1 MTGIRKRVTIGFLSI
16 VVLLFFSGLVS
27 LFELNH
33 MSQDID
39 AILSSNRQGIALS
52 ESMLD
57 AIRANDRAV
66 IRYAVL
72 RDTTYADSCKVSASI
87 FAQTITSAREKI
99 TSSDNASLFDSLDVA
114 AQRLSSLVEQLHAS
128 GRVEQS
134 VRIDDFWGVVPTFNG
149 SEWYNKEFLTLYN
162 NASGHILQVLTYA
175 QNSLTPRAER
185 LSSNAYRAV
194 TPVFI
199 SLVVM
204 IVILLMF
211 YYFIMIYAI
220 KPIVQMNKSL
230 GDWLRYRLPFTIKAE
245 CRDEIAD
252 LRDKIE
258 SITTNTKTTTK

>member
-87 FAQTITSAREKI
+87 FAQTIASAREKI

-149 SEWYNKEFLTLYN
+149 SEWYNKEFLPIYN

-185 LSSNAYRAV
+185 LSRNAWIYLARGDDSYPADV
-194 TPVFI
+194 LLLHHDLCHQTHRSDEQKPRR
-199 SLVVM
+199 LV
-204 IVILLMF
+204 
-211 YYFIMIYAI
+211 A
-220 KPIVQMNKSL
+220 
-230 GDWLRYRLPFTIKAE
+230 LPPALYHQG
-245 CRDEIAD
+245 RM
-252 LRDKIE
+252 
-258 SITTNTKTTTK
+258 S